1 MSNSFFIPGD
11 SKYHNQG
18 LIFSQ
23 RVNSTE
29 KYKNSINCP
38 KAFTTSTRIKEK
50 LGLNPIKKIRIINR
64 KKTVNKIDK
73 MNKNFIKQ
81 IEKIHSNKSIIKN
94 IIDKECNYEK
104 ELFTNKLYKMRC
116 DDSERN
122 YSFFR
127 RELDKSGNKYA
138 RTVMLNR
145 MIKENKRKKLLMQQ
159 QIQEQEKKEIND
171 EQEFVHNEEE
181 KNIPLR
187 ENEEEK
193 KKERDN
199 ENNDINLNG
208 IDNDN
213 KNQDIDEKELKDII
227 NYMNELD
234 YDKYLENREIREAL
248 HLLKSK
254 MEKQAQEKE
263 EEEEKGNNE
272 EIDEENGDSNKQN
285 GDTEDTDKRD
295 LPQVD
300 EEVKEK
306 NQEKEILPII
316 DLEKEKLKEKINEY
330 HFIEKIAKNE
340 PVRIYII

>member
-23 RVNSTE
+23 RVNSNE

-50 LGLNPIKKIRIINR
+50 LGLNPIKKIRIVNR
-64 KKTVNKIDK
+64 KKIVNKIDI

-81 IEKIHSNKSIIKN
+81 IEKIHSNRNIIKN
-94 IIDKECNYEK
+94 IIDKEYNYEK
-104 ELFTNKLYKMRC
+104 ELFKNKIYKIRC

-138 RTVMLNR
+138 RTAMLNR
-145 MIKENKRKKLLMQQ
+145 MIKENKRKKFLMQQ
-159 QIQEQEKKEIND
+159 QIKEQEKKEIND
-171 EQEFVHNEEE
+171 KDELANKEEDKNIHQTENEE
-181 KNIPLR
+181 KNEKDKDNKDNI
-187 ENEEEK
+187 NEDVIE
-193 KKERDN
+193 
-199 ENNDINLNG
+199 
-208 IDNDN
+208 NDN
-213 KNQDIDEKELKDII
+213 KDQDIDENELRDII

-248 HLLKSK
+248 HLIKSK
-254 MEKQAQEKE
+254 MEKQAEEKE
-263 EEEEKGNNE
+263 ENDNNE
-272 EIDEENGDSNKQN
+272 EMEENGDTNKQN
-285 GDTEDTDKRD
+285 GDTEDTDKREP
-295 LPQVD
+295 PQED
-300 EEVKEK
+300 KET
-306 NQEKEILPII
+306 NEQIQEKEVLPII
-316 DLEKEKLKEKINEY
+316 DLEKEKLKEKISEY